1 MYVQDLIEIVFF
13 PALPRYQYKLG
24 DLLIACTQD
33 ATGEKYLHRH
43 SLTRKHCESI
53 TI

>member
-1 MYVQDLIEIVFF
+1 MYVQDLIEVIFF
-13 PALPRYQYKLG
+13 PAFPRYQYKLG
-24 DLLIACTQD
+24 DLRITSTQD
-33 ATGEKYLHRH
+33 AAGEKYRHRH